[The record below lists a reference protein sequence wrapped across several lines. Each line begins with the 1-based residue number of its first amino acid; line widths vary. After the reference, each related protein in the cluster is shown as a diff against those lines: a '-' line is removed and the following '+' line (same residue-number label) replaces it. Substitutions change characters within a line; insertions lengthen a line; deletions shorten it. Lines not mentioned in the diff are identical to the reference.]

1 MPELHFCD
9 GGPLTVQYLLV
20 VDALNFCFWPDG
32 ELEYE
37 HLAGGIKVRRIATAA
52 AAGRRWRAEYEL
64 PAGGIK
70 VRKTNMISS
79 SSSSAVD
86 LVESPAGV

>member
-1 MPELHFCD
+1 MFCSLLQLPELHFYD

-37 HLAGGIKVRRIATAA
+37 HLAGGIKVGDYRDSKHLQMFTK
-52 AAGRRWRAEYEL
+52 Y
-64 PAGGIK
+64 K
-70 VRKTNMISS
+70 
-79 SSSSAVD
+79 
-86 LVESPAGV
+86 